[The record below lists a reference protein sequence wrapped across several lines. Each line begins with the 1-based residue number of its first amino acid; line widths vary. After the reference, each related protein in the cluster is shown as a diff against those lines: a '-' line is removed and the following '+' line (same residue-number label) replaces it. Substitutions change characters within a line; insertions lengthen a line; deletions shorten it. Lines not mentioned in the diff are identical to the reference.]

1 MRIGTA
7 FRLTGQEE
15 RAGSQG
21 GNRMSTA
28 ATTTDTGSDSNRRQ
42 ALLDSLDGLL
52 GCTRVR
58 EIRYRLEMAES
69 RANDLRSIDCPL
81 GGRKHRGQ
89 TLYGEVIAALE
100 QQAADLRAILA
111 AAQARDEQDRY
122 AHLASCLLEQA
133 LDELVLAIQAGT
145 MTREAALALVRQAR
159 QAEDA
164 IRTADRILDA
174 IDAAENLPPR
184 LDAALLHPQDPS

>member
-1 MRIGTA
+1 
-7 FRLTGQEE
+7 
-15 RAGSQG
+15 
-21 GNRMSTA
+21 MSTA

-81 GGRKHRGQ
+81 RGRKHRGQ
-89 TLYGEVIAALE
+89 TLYGEMITALE
-100 QQAADLRAILA
+100 QQAADLSAILA

-122 AHLASCLLEQA
+122 AHLANCLLEQA
-133 LDELVLAIQAGT
+133 LDELILAVQAGSLT
-145 MTREAALALVRQAR
+145 PKAALALAR
-159 QAEDA
+159 QAGQAGDPIAVAEHL
-164 IRTADRILDA
+164 IDA
-174 IDAAENLPPR
+174 IDA
-184 LDAALLHPQDPS
+184 LDDATPAA